1 MNDHICNVHDLVLSV
16 GGSGDV
22 GKPEKFFD
30 GGKYGRD
37 QVLRMVRHLLEDF
50 IALEEF
56 MWNQLTL
63 FFLEAS
69 ENVIHSVV
77 DGFFCEIVDI
87 REIRSLTV
95 AAFFCMRDCLN
106 IVTLRKRLTYLVCE
120 ILMFELAWVVLT
132 SGMMSGPG

>member
-1 MNDHICNVHDLVLSV
+1 MNDHIYNIHDLVLSV
-16 GGSGDV
+16 GGSGEV

-30 GGKYGRD
+30 GRKYGRD
-37 QVLRMVRHLLEDF
+37 QVLSMVRHLLEDF

-56 MWNQLTL
+56 MWNQLTV

-95 AAFFCMRDCLN
+95 AAFFLHEGLLEYCHFAKKTHLLG
-106 IVTLRKRLTYLVCE
+106 V
-120 ILMFELAWVVLT
+120 
-132 SGMMSGPG
+132 